1 MEKIYYNNQYI
12 KEFTAEVVDS
22 KECNGTYHIEL
33 DKTAFFPGGGGQHCD
48 LGEIEN
54 IKVLDVYEENGK
66 IYHVLE
72 KKLSKIHRVKGKIDW
87 ERREDGMH
95 QHFGQH
101 LLSGIFFKLFNT
113 NTVSV
118 HFGKEISTVDIVGTL
133 TEEQIREGELFANK
147 AIGDNLKVELFAP
160 TKKELK
166 GLKLRR
172 DLPNTDEEIRIVK
185 IEDLDIT
192 ACCGVHPASTLDLR
206 MIKIKKWEKNKGNTR
221 LEFLAGKRAIE
232 DSLKKDKFSNEICRY
247 LNSNEEEA
255 INGIKNLNTKLKEI
269 LEEKKALEETVT
281 DYERKEIIQN
291 SEKVGDISIIRKIY
305 NRESIKY
312 ISRLATKIVEENKA
326 VVLFVVKN
334 EDRVNLVFASSKGI
348 EKVNMGELLKDSIS
362 LIDGKGGGSKN
373 LAQGAGKNNSN
384 LDGAMDYALNKVKE
398 GLKQ

>member
-1 MEKIYYNNQYI
+1 MECISILVNI
-12 KEFTAEVVDS
+12 
-22 KECNGTYHIEL
+22 
-33 DKTAFFPGGGGQHCD
+33 FFQG
-48 LGEIEN
+48 
-54 IKVLDVYEENGK
+54 Y
-66 IYHVLE
+66 
-72 KKLSKIHRVKGKIDW
+72 
-87 ERREDGMH
+87 
-95 QHFGQH
+95 
-101 LLSGIFFKLFNT
+101 FFKLFNA

-118 HFGKEISTVDIVGTL
+118 HFGKEISTVDIIGTL
-133 TEEQIREGELFANK
+133 TEEQIREGEVFANK

-255 INGIKNLNTKLKEI
+255 INGIKNLNEKLKEV
-269 LEEKKALEETVT
+269 LEEKKSLEAAVT

-291 SEKVGDISIIRKIY
+291 SEKVEGISIIKKVY
-305 NRESIKY
+305 DKENVKY
-312 ISRLATKIVEENKA
+312 ISRLATKIIEESKA
-326 VVLFVVKN
+326 VVLFAVRN
-334 EDRVNLVFASSKGI
+334 EERVNLVFASSKCI
-348 EKVNMGELLKDSIS
+348 EEVNMGELLKDSIS

-384 LDGAMDYALNKVKE
+384 LDSTMDYAMNKIKKE
-398 GLKQ
+398 LKN

>member
-12 KEFTAEVVDS
+12 KEFTAEVIES
-22 KECNGTYHIEL
+22 KECDGTYHIQL

-54 IKVLDVYEENGK
+54 IKVLDVYEEKGK

-72 KKLSKIHRVKGKIDW
+72 KKLSKIYRVKGKIDW
-87 ERREDGMH
+87 ARREDGMH

-101 LLSGIFFKLFNT
+101 LLSGIFFKLFNA

-118 HFGKEISTVDIVGTL
+118 HFGKEISTVDIIGTL
-133 TEEQIREGELFANK
+133 TEEQIREGEAFANK

-255 INGIKNLNTKLKEI
+255 INGIKNLNEKLKVV
-269 LEEKKALEETVT
+269 LEEKKSLEEAVT

-291 SEKVGDISIIRKIY
+291 SEKVEGISIIKKVY
-305 NRESIKY
+305 DKENVKY
-312 ISRLATKIVEENKA
+312 ISRLATKIIEESKA
-326 VVLFVVKN
+326 VVLFAVRN
-334 EDRVNLVFASSKGI
+334 EERVNLVFASSKCI
-348 EKVNMGELLKDSIS
+348 EEVNMGELLKDSIS

-384 LDGAMDYALNKVKE
+384 LDSTMDYAMNKIKKE
-398 GLKQ
+398 LKN